1 MHSPRHIE
9 PHRHARRTPLRHAV
23 VRCGIALMMT
33 GAAWA
38 QEDDLPLPRWS
49 PDELRAFGELGG
61 APSLTETLLPDV
73 PDYMQDGSDPLRSGP
88 RLEDLPATLTGDI
101 TPRLSVEDLRL
112 FLPDTQTLP
121 AMEVRSAMAAGVLS
135 HGVLKEV
142 TREFILAANEALRS
156 EYLIDPDVIVPE
168 MAHLQMLRFLEFHAH
183 DARIKLYVL
192 VIPKDSRLPA
202 KPELDGIASGS
213 LVKSEA
219 CLLVYS
225 IGEPWRARLFVSKSV
240 FEHTSATFLAETTQA
255 CAKAAMQSSAAADQL
270 QNFAME
276 LSTRLFWLQKALGK
290 ESTANVAQSLA
301 EVAPPDAGSHTA
313 GVAMPS
319 VTPVATDDAWTAVL
333 WTLACVFMAAVG
345 GLGFL
350 HWQKRRKRRV
360 QTRVWILPE
369 IETAPRLGGAFTG
382 GGGAVVR

>member
-1 MHSPRHIE
+1 M
-9 PHRHARRTPLRHAV
+9 V
-23 VRCGIALMMT
+23 
-33 GAAWA
+33 
-38 QEDDLPLPRWS
+38 
-49 PDELRAFGELGG
+49 
-61 APSLTETLLPDV
+61 ETLLPEV

-101 TPRLSVEDLRL
+101 TPRLRVEDLRM
-112 FLPDTQTLP
+112 FLPDTQGLP
-121 AMEVRSAMAAGVLS
+121 ALEVRPAVTSDGALS
-135 HGVLKEV
+135 HGMLKDV

-168 MAHLQMLRFLEFHAH
+168 MAHLQMLRFLEFHAN

-219 CLLVYS
+219 CLLVYP
-225 IGEPWRARLFVSKSV
+225 IGEPWRARLFVSRSV
-240 FEHTSATFLAETTQA
+240 FEHTSATFLTETTEA
-255 CAKAAMQSSAAADQL
+255 CAKAAMQSSEAADQL

-290 ESTANVAQSLA
+290 ESAAGSAQTLA
-301 EVAPPDAGSHTA
+301 EVTPAVAGGNATTSETAPPASSA
-313 GVAMPS
+313 VP
-319 VTPVATDDAWTAVL
+319 PETDDAWTAVL
-333 WTLACVFMAAVG
+333 WALAGVFAMATG

-350 HWQKRRKRRV
+350 HWQKWRKRRV

-369 IETAPRLGGAFTG
+369 VETSPRLGGAFSG
-382 GGGAVVR
+382 GGGAMVR